1 MVRFRPP
8 QAERGGREAAPRFIP
23 KTLWGTQR
31 ISPKKRPGRLAGPR
45 VWFKTWSVLNVIR
58 IIDGLG
64 RSDKHP
70 AFDLSTATAF
80 EGKSADWYKVKAY
93 DLGNGQIEATASRG
107 MVWQEQDWEPSVIV
121 DYLAAKDR
129 HLQETEEERG
139 QRYAEQSAR
148 RAKKRVRHLCKAMG
162 TDSLLT
168 LTYRA
173 LMTDLDRCKAH
184 VKEFNRRLKR
194 WLPGFQFVAGFEQQK
209 RGAWHV
215 HIATAGIPNFFMEG
229 NRLGVPCK
237 VKSYDLLRR
246 IWRAVVGDLG
256 GNVDLSRR
264 KAKGSRCAAIAAYIA
279 KYITKEFAEG
289 EKWSNRYAKYGA
301 CEVPLPVDLGVFA
314 NLQEAIEAA
323 FSVVMPEQQ
332 VNRSFL
338 PYFKDYFFVSAEPP
352 PS

>member
-1 MVRFRPP
+1 M
-8 QAERGGREAAPRFIP
+8 
-23 KTLWGTQR
+23 
-31 ISPKKRPGRLAGPR
+31 
-45 VWFKTWSVLNVIR
+45 IR

-70 AFDLSTATAF
+70 AFDLATATAF
-80 EGKSADWYKVKAY
+80 EGKSADWYRVKAY
-93 DLGNGQIEATASRG
+93 DLGNGQVEATAARG
-107 MVWQEQDWEPSVIV
+107 MVWVEQEWDHSVIV
-121 DYLAAKDR
+121 DYLSAKER

-139 QRYAEQSAR
+139 QRHAQQSAR

-162 TDSLLT
+162 TDTLLT

-173 LMTDLDRCKAH
+173 NMTDIARCKAH
-184 VKEFNRRLKR
+184 VKEFNRRLRR
-194 WLPGFQFVAGFEQQK
+194 WLPGFQCVAGFERQK

-215 HIATAGIPNFFMEG
+215 HMATAGIPPHFMEK
-229 NRLGVPCK
+229 NALGVPCR

-256 GNVDLSRR
+256 GTANVANKFAR
-264 KAKGSRCAAIAAYIA
+264 GSRCAQIAAYIA
-279 KYITKEFAEG
+279 KYITKEFTEG
-289 EKWSNRYAKYGA
+289 EKWSNRWAKYGQ

-314 NLQEAIEAA
+314 NLREAIEAV

-332 VNRSFL
+332 VHRSFM